1 MKLLKMS
8 KGNKKLPKTT
18 LIYSHS
24 AGLTCPGANSCKAFV
39 TIKGD
44 KKVLNRGNE
53 SLFTCF
59 AASEE
64 LRYPNVYKAR
74 KYNFDLIN
82 SYVLKNDLKGLTN
95 LINHSIQSNR
105 RNITKVRI
113 HESGDF
119 YNRLYL
125 EAWKNVAELNKDLI
139 FYCYSKSLL
148 FFPTNRSIPR
158 NLYVTASYGS
168 KYDFLIDKGYFKR
181 FSKVVFSEEEATKLG
196 LSIDKDDSHCY
207 EDKGKNGFALLLH
220 GMQEK
225 GSASAE
231 ALKLIKRNKKQLLEV
246 K

>member
-1 MKLLKMS
+1 MKSLKMS

-44 KKVLNRGNE
+44 KRVLNRGNE

-82 SYVLKNDLKGLTN
+82 NYVLKNDLKGLTD
-95 LINHSIQSNR
+95 LINRSIQSNR
-105 RNITKVRI
+105 KNITKVRI

-119 YNRLYL
+119 YKPLYL
-125 EAWKNVAELNKDLI
+125 ESWLNVAKLNKDI
-139 FYCYSKSLL
+139 KFYCYSKSLK
-148 FFPTNRSIPR
+148 FFLEVLLPKNF
-158 NLYVTASYGS
+158 YMVASYGGLH
-168 KYDFLIDKGYFKR
+168 DDLIDKGYFKR

-207 EDKGKNGFALLLH
+207 MDKGKNGFALLLH
-220 GMQEK
+220 GLQEK
-225 GSASAE
+225 NTASAE

-246 K
+246 